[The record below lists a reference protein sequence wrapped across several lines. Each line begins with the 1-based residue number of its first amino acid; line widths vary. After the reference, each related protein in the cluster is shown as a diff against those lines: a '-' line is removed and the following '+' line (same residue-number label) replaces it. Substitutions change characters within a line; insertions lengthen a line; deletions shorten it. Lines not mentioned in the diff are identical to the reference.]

1 MSVSYNESLASDL
14 GIDPIAA
21 SRNEW
26 ANAAYFWMY
35 WGQWIASHEE
45 RDLTELEHV
54 ITKIFGLAGMRHTW
68 DVSPLGKVIMDQD
81 FVKFVDGVLD
91 RN

>member
-1 MSVSYNESLASDL
+1 MLSL
-14 GIDPIAA
+14 
-21 SRNEW
+21 
-26 ANAAYFWMY
+26 
-35 WGQWIASHEE
+35 
-45 RDLTELEHV
+45 
-54 ITKIFGLAGMRHTW
+54 KIFGLAGMRHTW